1 MLQLSRWKIILVV
14 LAAILGALYAMP
26 NVLSQAQRDSLPGWL
41 PHKTL
46 NLGLDLQ
53 GGSYLLLEVDIAALA
68 REQATNT
75 VEDIRNALKS
85 EAIAGSPSQQGG
97 RIFVRINDPAQI
109 AAAQRVV
116 ARLADMSSGAP
127 DFTVVRD
134 GPDLLRLQYAD
145 NAAAQRAARAV
156 RQSIEIIRK
165 RIDPEGTKEISLSAQ
180 GATRIVLQAPGE
192 SDPEA
197 LKRQIG
203 QTAKLTFQM
212 VDDTVSVEEAQAGRV
227 PPSDILLPQPSRPDE
242 PFVLVHRRVLVSG
255 ESLSQAWPGFDQ
267 QTNQPDINFRFNG
280 DGARRFGDATAR
292 NIGKRFAIILD
303 GKVISA
309 PVIQSAITGGSGQI
323 TGNFTNESAAELANL
338 LEGGALP
345 APLKIIA
352 QSKVGA
358 GLGEEAVQAGQMSLL
373 IGAVAI
379 VIFMLLA
386 YGLFGGF
393 AVVGLMLNVLLLVGI
408 MTCFQFAMTLPG
420 IAGIILTLAVAVDAN
435 VLIYERM
442 RDEQRTGHSAMA
454 AADHGF
460 RRALVSILDANVTSA
475 ISAIIMYSLGSGP
488 VKGFAL
494 TLLIGVITSMFT
506 AILVTQLLIAWWFR
520 ATKPKTLPI

>member
-14 LAAILGALYAMP
+14 LSAVFGVLWALP
-26 NVLSQAQRDSLPGWL
+26 NVLTPAQRDALPSWL

-53 GGSYLLLEVDIAALA
+53 GGSYLLLEVDTAALM
-68 REQATNT
+68 REQTTNT
-75 VEDIRNALKS
+75 IEDIRNALKT
-85 EAIAGSPSQQGG
+85 EGIAGSPGQ
-97 RIFVRINDPAQI
+97 VRGQIIVRVNDPEQMAS
-109 AAAQRVV
+109 AQRVV
-116 ARLADMSSGAP
+116 GRLADVSSGTP
-127 DFTVVRD
+127 NFTVVRQD
-134 GPDLLRLQYAD
+134 ANTLRLQYAD
-145 NAAAQRAARAV
+145 NAAAQQASRAV
-156 RQSIEIIRK
+156 QQSIEIIRK
-165 RIDPEGTKEISLSAQ
+165 RVDSEGTKEISISRQ
-180 GATRIVLQAPGE
+180 GATRIVLQAPGD

-212 VDDTVSVEEAQAGRV
+212 VDETVPVEEAQAGRV
-227 PPSDILLPQPSRPDE
+227 PPSSILLPQPDRPDE
-242 PFVLVHRRVLVSG
+242 PYVLVRRRVLVSG
-255 ESLSQAWPGFDQ
+255 ESLSQASPGFDQ
-267 QTNQPDINFRFNG
+267 NNRPSINFRFNG

-323 TGNFTNESAAELANL
+323 TGNFTVESATELSNL
-338 LEGGALP
+338 LNGGALP
-345 APLKIIA
+345 APLKVIA

-358 GLGEEAVQAGQMSLL
+358 GLGEEAVRAGQISLL

-379 VIFMLLA
+379 CIFMLIA
-386 YGLFGGF
+386 YGLFGVF
-393 AVVGLMLNVLLLVGI
+393 AIVGLLLNVLLLVAT
-408 MTCFQFAMTLPG
+408 MTMFQFAMTLPG

-442 RDEQRTGHSAMA
+442 RDEQRAGHRAIA

-460 RRALVSILDANVTSA
+460 QRALVSIFDANVTSA

-494 TLLIGVITSMFT
+494 TLLIGVVTSVFT
-506 AILVTQLLIAWWFR
+506 AIVVTQLLIGWWFR
-520 ATKPKTLPI
+520 LAKPKSLPI